1 MRVSVCASGT
11 DRVCHGTKFI
21 GGGLEHCGF
30 DGRWICLVLE
40 SEEGLGFLAG
50 DICDDR
56 VGGCVFGSDD
66 QDVCGGFSYGAL
78 GAACADGDGM
88 GFDAVGGVGGIIAGR
103 IAGGI
108 AGEIAGGIEECSVA
122 LVDAWGSIFW
132 VDVVVSFV
140 VYFLVAGACRRDIFG
155 RSRSVWG
162 EVAAGWFFSG
172 FVCVG
177 RVFGVGGVVGSQ
189 LRGYWALDADGSAG
203 GGESSGWI

>member
-1 MRVSVCASGT
+1 MGVLVCAT
-11 DRVCHGTKFI
+11 RADRVCNGTKFI
-21 GGGLEHCGF
+21 GGGFEHCGF

-40 SEEGLGFLAG
+40 SEGGFGFLAG
-50 DICDDR
+50 ARSDDR
-56 VGGCVFGSDD
+56 IGGCVFGSDD

-88 GFDAVGGVGGIIAGR
+88 GFDAVGRVGGIIAGR

-162 EVAAGWFFSG
+162 LGAAGWFFSG

-177 RVFGVGGVVGSQ
+177 RVFGVGGLVGSQ
-189 LRGYWALDADGSAG
+189 L
-203 GGESSGWI
+203 

>member
-1 MRVSVCASGT
+1 MRVSVCASGP
-11 DRVCHGTKFI
+11 DGVCHGTKFI

-30 DGRWICLVLE
+30 DGRWIRLALE
-40 SEEGLGFLAG
+40 SQEWFGFFAG

-66 QDVCGGFSYGAL
+66 QDVCGGLSYGAL
-78 GAACADGDGM
+78 GAACADGYGM
-88 GFDAVGGVGGIIAGR
+88 GFDAVGGVGGIIAGGI
-103 IAGGI
+103 IARGI
-108 AGEIAGGIEECSVA
+108 AGRIEECGVA

-140 VYFLVAGACRRDIFG
+140 VYFLVAGACRRDILC

-162 EVAAGWFFSG
+162 LGAAGWIFSG

-177 RVFGVGGVVGSQ
+177 RVFGVGGLVGSQ
-189 LRGYWALDADGSAG
+189 L
-203 GGESSGWI
+203 

>member
-1 MRVSVCASGT
+1 MGVSVCASGT

-30 DGRWICLVLE
+30 DGRWIRLALE
-40 SEEGLGFLAG
+40 SQEWFGFFAG

-88 GFDAVGGVGGIIAGR
+88 GFDAVGGVGGIIVGWI
-103 IAGGI
+103 IAGWI
-108 AGEIAGGIEECSVA
+108 IAGGIEECSVA

-132 VDVVVSFV
+132 VDVVVSLV
-140 VYFLVAGACRRDIFG
+140 VYFLVAGASRRDIFG

-162 EVAAGWFFSG
+162 VGAAGWFVGG

-189 LRGYWALDADGSAG
+189 LRGYGALDADGSAG
-203 GGESSGWI
+203 GGESSGGI